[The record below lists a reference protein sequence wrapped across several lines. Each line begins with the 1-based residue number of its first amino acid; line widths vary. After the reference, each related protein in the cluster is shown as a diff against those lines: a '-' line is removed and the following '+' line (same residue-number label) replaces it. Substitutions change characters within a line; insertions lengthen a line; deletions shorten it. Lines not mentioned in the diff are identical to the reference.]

1 MLEVQ
6 TVIINADSVEPNVRD
21 SIKAIIKNDKLN
33 NLVRET
39 GKPLFSNIERHL
51 EELSFIKL
59 FPYGRN
65 GLHEYRERPF
75 QRVTPSA
82 YARARVMGS
91 DPRFQSIEYLFYIQ
105 SIIEQEQ
112 LSSTINVCTRMRA
125 NNERVNN
132 MHVYTMKL
140 RGSSSY
146 WNSSRSDLIA
156 MINSLPQLPTWFIT
170 LSSRDLEWPDMLS
183 SLLHA
188 KYSNVK
194 STNYLDVDVA
204 TLKYEDRMDLLREF
218 PVAAARHFDRRF
230 KAFLRYIYANNRV
243 LGGKVVDHWYRV
255 EFQARG
261 SPHIHML
268 VWVENAPAF
277 DTAEGE
283 IFIK

>member
-112 LSSTINVCTRMRA
+112 LSSTINVCTRMRE
-125 NNERVNN
+125 NNKRVNN

-140 RGSSSY
+140 RVSSPY
-146 WNSSRSDLIA
+146 SSRSDLIA
-156 MINSLPQLPTWFIT
+156 MITHYLSYQLGSSLCHRVILSGQTCCLAYYTQNIPMLSPRIT
-170 LSSRDLEWPDMLS
+170 LML
-183 SLLHA
+183 
-188 KYSNVK
+188 
-194 STNYLDVDVA
+194 
-204 TLKYEDRMDLLREF
+204 M
-218 PVAAARHFDRRF
+218 
-230 KAFLRYIYANNRV
+230 
-243 LGGKVVDHWYRV
+243 
-255 EFQARG
+255 
-261 SPHIHML
+261 
-268 VWVENAPAF
+268 
-277 DTAEGE
+277 
-283 IFIK
+283 